1 MRTITQLM
9 LATGLCLSSSA
20 FAAGNIDF
28 DGSFSEARST
38 GPDCDQVFAEE
49 TYHARH
55 AITGP
60 SRRTSVLKF
69 TDVEGEGEGF
79 LHGLVLVGLL
89 GGSNDLFYD
98 KTLATDRLNYEV
110 HAEGF
115 VDYNVLYLEFEVSA
129 VDADDQVVCKATATY
144 SAFN

>member
-1 MRTITQLM
+1 MRLVAQLV
-9 LATGLCLSSSA
+9 LATGLLFSGSA
-20 FAAGNIDF
+20 LAGGNIDF
-28 DGSFSEARST
+28 DGSFSEARSS
-38 GPDCDQVFAEE
+38 GPDCDHVFGTSA
-49 TYHARH
+49 YHARH
-55 AITGP
+55 ALAGP
-60 SRRTSVLKF
+60 SMRTSVLKF
-69 TDVEGEGEGF
+69 TDIEGAGDGF

-115 VDYNVLYLEFEVSA
+115 IDYNVLYLEFEVSA
-129 VDADDQVVCKATATY
+129 VDADGNAVCKATATY